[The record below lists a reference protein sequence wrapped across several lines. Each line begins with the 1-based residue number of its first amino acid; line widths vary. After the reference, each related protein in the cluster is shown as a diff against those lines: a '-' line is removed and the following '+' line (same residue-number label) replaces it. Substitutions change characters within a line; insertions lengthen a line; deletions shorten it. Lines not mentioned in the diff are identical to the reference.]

1 MPSPSP
7 ACGASTAAASASSSP
22 GTDPAPVRWD
32 LSKIY
37 ESFDSPAFSTD
48 KERAAALSREYA
60 EAAASA
66 PEGDA
71 FLPWLMSVIDL
82 MDKADGLL
90 EHLGAY
96 CYARFSTDTNDA
108 RAQTELNAVE
118 SLRPISVK
126 ARALFRASLVSR
138 KTELVGALASNRA
151 APYRFFIE
159 EERFTGSRQ
168 MSVGMEEL
176 AADLSRSGADAWGR
190 LQESL
195 SSNASAVWDEASE
208 ERKTV
213 VELRG
218 MAHDPDRIVRE
229 KAFRKEIECWKSI
242 EIPMAAALNGVKGTN
257 VSLDPRRGWTSALER
272 AAYQS
277 RMSTGTLEALIVS
290 LEGSLPVFRRYLS
303 AKARILGLER
313 LAFYD
318 LFAPVGSASRRY
330 AWSEIRDGIVSRF
343 SSFDPVMGDFARS
356 AFDSSWIDAEPRSGK
371 VGGAYCTD
379 FPLIGES
386 RILCNDE
393 GSYYTLST
401 VAHELGH
408 AYHHDCVKDLPGQ
421 LKAYPMTLA
430 ETASIFAETIVLE
443 DALTSAEG
451 GERVALIEF
460 FLRDACQVVV
470 DILSRFY
477 FERAVFE
484 RRSTGELS
492 SEELCAIMSDAQAR
506 AYGNAIDPG
515 HPYMWAAKGHYYYS
529 NLSFYNYP
537 YAFGLLFGLGLY
549 GMYRAEGKSFAKRY
563 RDILRTTG
571 SASVEDV
578 AARAGVP
585 SLSGDFWGKGL
596 ALVEERVKAFEGM
609 AGEWDEA
616 V

>member
-1 MPSPSP
+1 MPSPSQ
-7 ACGASTAAASASSSP
+7 ARGSSSAAAPAPSSP
-22 GTDPAPVRWD
+22 GTGSAPVHWD
-32 LSKIY
+32 LSKVY
-37 ESFDSPAFSTD
+37 ESFDAPAFSRD
-48 KERAAALSREYA
+48 KERAASLAREYA
-60 EAAASA
+60 ETAASA
-66 PEGDA
+66 PGGDA

-82 MDKADGLL
+82 MDRADGLL
-90 EHLGAY
+90 ENLGAY

-118 SLRPISVK
+118 SLRPLSVK

-138 KTELVGALASNRA
+138 KIELASALASDQA
-151 APYRFFIE
+151 APYRFFLE
-159 EERFTGSRQ
+159 EELFTGSRQ
-168 MSVGMEEL
+168 MSVEMEEL
-176 AADLSRSGADAWGR
+176 AADLSRSGADAWSR

-195 SSNASAVWDEASE
+195 SSNASAVWDESSG

-218 MAHDPDRIVRE
+218 MAHDPDRATRE

-257 VSLDPRRGWTSALER
+257 VSLDPRRGWSSALER
-272 AAYQS
+272 AAFQS
-277 RMSTGTLEALIVS
+277 RMSTATLEALIAS

-303 AKARILGLER
+303 AKARFLGIEG

-330 AWSEIRDGIVSRF
+330 TWAEIRDGVVSRF

-356 AFDSSWIDAEPRSGK
+356 AFDSSWIDAEPRPGK

-443 DALTSAEG
+443 DALAGAES
-451 GERVALIEF
+451 GERIALIEF

-477 FERAVFE
+477 FERDVFE
-484 RRSTGELS
+484 RRSAGELS
-492 SEELCAIMSDAQAR
+492 PEELCSIMSNAQKR
-506 AYGNAIDPG
+506 TYGNSVDPG

-529 NLSFYNYP
+529 NISFYNYP

-549 GMYRAEGKSFAKRY
+549 GMYRAGGKSFAKRY
-563 RDILRTTG
+563 REILRTTG
-571 SASVEDV
+571 SASIEDV

-609 AGEWDEA
+609 TGR
-616 V
+616 